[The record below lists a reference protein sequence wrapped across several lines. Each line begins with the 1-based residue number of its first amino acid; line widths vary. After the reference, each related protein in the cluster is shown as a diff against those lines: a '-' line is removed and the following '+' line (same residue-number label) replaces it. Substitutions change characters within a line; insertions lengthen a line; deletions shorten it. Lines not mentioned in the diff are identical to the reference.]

1 MQPSGA
7 NCRFG
12 RFVFAIAALSFPAEQ
27 GTETDLIM
35 RPSIRRAL
43 AGLIVV
49 FIFQG
54 LPSARSENAAVL
66 DMLGQPG
73 VHAIMR
79 HALAP
84 GTGDPA
90 KFNLNDCRTQRN
102 LDSRGRDQART
113 IGKAMRDAGIVFDR
127 VLTSQWCRCRETAEL
142 LDLGQPEDFPA
153 INSFFRDRS
162 TAGDQTRAVLDFL
175 SALPEDKRL
184 MLVTHQVN
192 ITALTG
198 MGVSSGEVFFVRI
211 DRAGDLEVVGRFLL
225 SP

>member
-1 MQPSGA
+1 MPLG
-7 NCRFG
+7 F
-12 RFVFAIAALSFPAEQ
+12 
-27 GTETDLIM
+27 
-35 RPSIRRAL
+35 RRTL
-43 AGLIVV
+43 VWLFVV
-49 FIFQG
+49 FIFQA
-54 LPSARSENAAVL
+54 LPSARAEDTAALDVL
-66 DMLGQPG
+66 KQPG

-90 KFNLNDCRTQRN
+90 NFNLNDCGTQRN

-113 IGKAMRDAGIVFDR
+113 IGKALRDAGIVFDR

-142 LDLGQPEDFPA
+142 LDLGQPEDFSA

-162 TAGDQTRAVLDFL
+162 TAGDQTRAVEDFL
-175 SALPEDKRL
+175 RAQPEDKRL
-184 MLVTHQVN
+184 LFVTHQVN

-211 DRAGDLEVVGRFLL
+211 DRAGEVEVVGRFLL
-225 SP
+225 KP